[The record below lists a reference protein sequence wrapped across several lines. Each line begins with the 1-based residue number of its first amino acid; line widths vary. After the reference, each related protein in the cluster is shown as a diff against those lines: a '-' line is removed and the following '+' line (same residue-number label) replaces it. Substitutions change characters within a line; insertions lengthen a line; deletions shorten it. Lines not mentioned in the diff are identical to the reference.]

1 MKNENILFFFHS
13 ELDLLDKFVLV
24 GLAVLFLCILWENF
38 TVSDGVIRFLCV
50 VWGSRERRQLEISKY
65 T

>member
-24 GLAVLFLCILWENF
+24 GLAVLFLCI
-38 TVSDGVIRFLCV
+38 DGRTSL
-50 VWGSRERRQLEISKY
+50 SQTR
-65 T
+65 